1 MKKKVKDLTREEF
14 DKICAKQDSSCC
26 GCTFNQIHNCRS
38 LRDYLTSREWVKFL
52 NQEIEVDGDE

>member
-14 DKICAKQDSSCC
+14 DNICDKYDNSCD
-26 GCTFNQIHNCRS
+26 GCPFEHLHNCRD

-52 NQEIEVDGDE
+52 SREIEVDGDE